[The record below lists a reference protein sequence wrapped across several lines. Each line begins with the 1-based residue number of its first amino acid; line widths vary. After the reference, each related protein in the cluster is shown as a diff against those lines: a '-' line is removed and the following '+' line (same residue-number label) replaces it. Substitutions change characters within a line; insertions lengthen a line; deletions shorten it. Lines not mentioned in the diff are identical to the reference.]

1 MTAEGAAHEIRR
13 ATAGKARRDDGI
25 VSHEP
30 IINQSII
37 TNTIPMS
44 LLLIPRFGKARV
56 VRLRRTAVLSA
67 ELLSLRSECGG

>member
-44 LLLIPRFGKARV
+44 LLIPRFGKARV